1 MTAAETTT
9 DVFTAQAR
17 RVADDIDH
25 ETTMAG
31 TDPEWLAEIARA
43 ATVAVDL
50 LAAARRRAETAMH
63 QAREQARR

>member
-1 MTAAETTT
+1 MIDTST

-25 ETTMAG
+25 ETTAAG
-31 TDPEWLAEIARA
+31 NDPEWLAEIAKA

-50 LAAARRRAETAMH
+50 VAAARRRAETAMH

>member
-1 MTAAETTT
+1 MTAIDTTT
-9 DVFTAQAR
+9 DVFTEQAR

-25 ETTMAG
+25 ETTAAG
-31 TDPEWLAEIARA
+31 TDAEWLAEVARA